1 MHSYNRYELKQ
12 CLSYYAVGVR
22 LKLGVNIKHVFDVE

>member
-1 MHSYNRYELKQ
+1 MHLYNRYELKQ
-12 CLSYYAVGVR
+12 CLPYYAVGVR